1 MSWLAQ
7 EKEEKKQNVIAKE
20 AIALKIIVSVIA
32 LEKDVQPPVIAYNV
46 KINSNQQLRIKRKDN
61 LFKFQIGL
69 NSKKRNR
76 IFCSTEH

>member
-1 MSWLAQ
+1 M
-7 EKEEKKQNVIAKE
+7 
-20 AIALKIIVSVIA
+20 SVIA

-76 IFCSTEH
+76 IFCSIEP